1 MNSVTTMMRPTMT
14 MNKLMKKQS
23 LLRLLIV
30 CSSFILYHS
39 SFSQTLSPAARMSL
53 LTVGPGED
61 LYSVFG
67 HTAIRVNDP
76 VQNLDVT
83 YGWGGF
89 RYEDNFYVK
98 FLRGTLPY
106 YIDAYDMYPF
116 LYAYQ
121 AENRTVREQVLNLS
135 PVQKQQL
142 YAVLLKNM
150 LPENRTYQYK
160 FFYDNCAS
168 RPRDKLAEAC
178 GDSLTIPSRNKMTG
192 RSYRDWMNIY
202 LDKSVK
208 PWAKLGMNLAI
219 GQPADV
225 KTDGWHAMY
234 LPDQVH
240 DQIGQ
245 ATLKKSDGRVEP
257 LVLSDQTL
265 FDARKTFRQQIP
277 LFFDPGV
284 VFALLA
290 IAVTGFTIRRYQ
302 FGRVDRWVDRLLFGI
317 SGFLGWFLYLLWVGT
332 DHGVTAWNPTL
343 LYLMP
348 LHLPLVY
355 WATGKGTTARRRT
368 VYFFLT
374 AVFIVL
380 GIFLSK
386 VPGGVDVLFPMTLLG
401 RCIVN
406 LQLRSGQ
413 QPLMRVS

>member
-1 MNSVTTMMRPTMT
+1 MRRNRMTKKPTMMRSRPVR
-14 MNKLMKKQS
+14 NRWLS
-23 LLRLLIV
+23 LLLILHY
-30 CSSFILYHS
+30 SLFIYNS

-76 VQNLDVT
+76 AQNLDVT

-160 FFYDNCAS
+160 FFYDNCAT

-178 GDSLTIPSRNKMTG
+178 GDSLTIPSRNRMTG
-192 RSYRDWMNIY
+192 KSYRDWMNIY

-240 DQIGQ
+240 DQMGQ
-245 ATLKKSDGRVEP
+245 ATLKKSNGRVEP
-257 LVLSDQTL
+257 LMSSDQTL
-265 FDARKTFRQQIP
+265 FEARQTFRQQIP
-277 LFFDPGV
+277 LFFDPNV
-284 VFALLA
+284 VFALIA
-290 IAVTGFTIRRYQ
+290 IAVTVFTIRRYQ
-302 FGRVDRWVDRLLFGI
+302 VGRVDRWVDRLLFGI

-368 VYFFLT
+368 LYFGST
-374 AVFIVL
+374 AVVIVL
-380 GIFLSK
+380 GMFLSK

-401 RCIVN
+401 RCLVN
-406 LQLRSGQ
+406 LQPRSGP
-413 QPLMRVS
+413 QPLIRVS

>member
-1 MNSVTTMMRPTMT
+1 MSSVTMTMRPTMT
-14 MNKLMKKQS
+14 MNRPMKKQS